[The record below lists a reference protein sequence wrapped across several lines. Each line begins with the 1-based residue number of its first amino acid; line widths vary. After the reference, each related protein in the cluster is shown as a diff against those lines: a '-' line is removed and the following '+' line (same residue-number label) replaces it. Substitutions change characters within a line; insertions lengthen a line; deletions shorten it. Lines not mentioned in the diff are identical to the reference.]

1 MLAREAQKVIELWLV
16 RLAWGRRDG
25 RAEATLMIIEKI
37 GVAVAA
43 AETLMSGG
51 SPSTVVSRYR
61 EHVAAEHQAPDRPVA
76 RRAPRP

>member
-1 MLAREAQKVIELWLV
+1 
-16 RLAWGRRDG
+16 
-25 RAEATLMIIEKI
+25 MIIEKI
-37 GVAVAA
+37 GVAVEA